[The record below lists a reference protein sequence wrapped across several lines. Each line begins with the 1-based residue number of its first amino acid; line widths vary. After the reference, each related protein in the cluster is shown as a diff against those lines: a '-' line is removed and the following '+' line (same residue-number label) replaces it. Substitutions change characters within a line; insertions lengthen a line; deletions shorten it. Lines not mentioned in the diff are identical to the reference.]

1 MSAMSRLVV
10 DVEEEISLGNLS
22 FKQIAAKYNISIDDV
37 YTILDQYL
45 QRMSMEDEL
54 VTFINS
60 KESV

>member
-22 FKQIAAKYNISIDDV
+22 FKQIAAKYNISLDDV

-45 QRMSMEDEL
+45 DQVNQMDQVVMENDY
-54 VTFINS
+54 FD
-60 KESV
+60 

>member
-22 FKQIAAKYNISIDDV
+22 FKQIAAKYNISLDDV

-45 QRMSMEDEL
+45 QQMSMEDA
-54 VTFINS
+54 VS
-60 KESV
+60 Y